1 MLNTMTHA
9 TFKYKGYTV
18 YAKRLIDKITGKD
31 FGWAGAVGNHDEY
44 SIVAKS
50 IQQFEKKF
58 IQFCED
64 WEAKR
69 QVSNVTDNGGDDDDE
84 RYWR

>member
-9 TFKYKGYTV
+9 TFNYKGYTV
-18 YAKRLIDKITGKD
+18 YAKRLVDKVTGKD
-31 FGWAGAVGNHDEY
+31 FGWAGEVGNHDEY

-58 IQFCED
+58 IQFVED
-64 WEAKR
+64 WEAQGKTR
-69 QVSNVTDNGGDDDDE
+69 IISDSPFEV
-84 RYWR
+84 